1 MPSGGVVRVATRT
14 VSGGGEIEVEDHG
27 CGIPPEVQAQLFRP
41 FFTTKTEG
49 TGLGLSICQRI
60 VEAHGGKIRFDSR
73 PGRGTTFYV
82 FLPAGDARRS
92 ELSA

>member
-1 MPSGGVVRVATRT
+1 VVHVATRT

-27 CGIPPEVQAQLFRP
+27 SGIAPEVRAQLFHP

-60 VEAHGGKIRFDSR
+60 VEAHGGQIRFESR
-73 PGRGTTFYV
+73 LGCGTTFYV
-82 FLPAGDARRS
+82 FLPAGEAGRS